1 MTRFEDEIGELAL
14 ELAWSLWSEL
24 GVNGVARRHD
34 WQAIDLEPLL
44 LYTAWIGP
52 EDKRLQAR
60 SIEWS
65 IANFRIASAIR
76 MRNLARQATRS
87 TRGSFGRYAATVKEH
102 ANAPWPASGNPLARV
117 RSDAEPA
124 PDLRRPSL
132 LQLRLRALVG
142 VSARSEVLR
151 LLLADPERPQSVG
164 QLAESAAYGK
174 GSVAQ
179 SLDMLTMA
187 GFVQVHPFGNRLVYR
202 LARPVE
208 VRLALQWL
216 PAAFPD
222 WAPIF
227 RIVESLAGYA
237 RRSSSSTAARVARLR
252 TLLTAIDDDVRRLGI
267 AGQVPKAIGSA
278 SISEFERWALTY
290 VSDLSGR
297 SRLSPAGPV
306 GENAHVA

>member
-1 MTRFEDEIGELAL
+1 VTRFGDEIGGLAL
-14 ELAWSLWSEL
+14 ELACSLWSEL
-24 GVNGVARRHD
+24 GVAGTARPHD

-52 EDKRLQAR
+52 ADMRLQSR

-76 MRNLARQATRS
+76 MRNLVQRASRS
-87 TRGSFGRYAATVKEH
+87 TAATFGRYAATVKVH
-102 ANAPWPASGNPLARV
+102 ANAPWPASGAPHART
-117 RSDAEPA
+117 RSGPEPA

-132 LQLRLRALVG
+132 IQLRLRALVG
-142 VSARSEVLR
+142 VSARAEVLR

-164 QLAESAAYGK
+164 QLAEGAAYGR

-187 GFVQVHPFGNRLVYR
+187 GFVQVRPYGNRLVYR
-202 LARPVE
+202 LSRPAE

-227 RIVESLAGYA
+227 RIIESIFRYA
-237 RRSSSSTAARVARLR
+237 RTSPSSRRLR
-252 TLLTAIDDDVRRLGI
+252 AVRHEIAIDVGRLGVANLVPSATGPESI
-267 AGQVPKAIGSA
+267 AA
-278 SISEFERWALTY
+278 FERWALSF
-290 VSDLSGR
+290 VADLCAR
-297 SRLSPAGPV
+297 SPLSPAGPL

>member
-1 MTRFEDEIGELAL
+1 MTRFGDEIGGLAL

-24 GVNGVARRHD
+24 GIDGTARRHD

-52 EDKRLQAR
+52 ADKRLQSR

-65 IANFRIASAIR
+65 IGNFRITSAIR
-76 MRNLARQATRS
+76 MRNLVRRASRS
-87 TRGSFGRYAATVKEH
+87 TAASFGRYAATVKVH
-102 ANAPWPASGNPLARV
+102 ANAPWPASGIPLARA
-117 RSDAEPA
+117 RSGPEPA

-132 LQLRLRALVG
+132 IQLRLRALVG
-142 VSARSEVLR
+142 VSARAEVLR

-164 QLAESAAYGK
+164 QLAEGAAYTK

-187 GFVQVHPFGNRLVYR
+187 RFVQVHPYGNRLVYR
-202 LARPVE
+202 LSRPAE

-222 WAPIF
+222 WAPAF
-227 RIVESLAGYA
+227 RIIESISRYA
-237 RRSSSSTAARVARLR
+237 RTSPSMRRLR
-252 TLLTAIDDDVRRLGI
+252 AVQHEIAIDVGRLGVANLVPI
-267 AGQVPKAIGSA
+267 ATGPE
-278 SISEFERWALTY
+278 SIPAFERWALGF
-290 VSDLSGR
+290 VADLSAR
-297 SRLSPAGPV
+297 SPLSPASPL

>member
-1 MTRFEDEIGELAL
+1 MTRLGDEIGELAL

-24 GVNGVARRHD
+24 GVDGGARRHD

-52 EDKRLQAR
+52 ADRRLQSR

-65 IANFRIASAIR
+65 IANFRMASAIR
-76 MRNLARQATRS
+76 MRNLVRRASRS
-87 TRGSFGRYAATVKEH
+87 TGASFGRYAATVKEH
-102 ANAPWPASGNPLARV
+102 ANAPWPASGGALARA
-117 RSDAEPA
+117 RSGPGPA

-132 LQLRLRALVG
+132 IQLRLRALVG
-142 VSARSEVLR
+142 VSARAEVLR

-164 QLAESAAYGK
+164 QLAEGAAYGK

-187 GFVQVHPFGNRLVYR
+187 GFAQVHPYGNRLVYR
-202 LARPVE
+202 LSRPAE
-208 VRLALQWL
+208 IRLAMQWL

-222 WAPIF
+222 WAPMF
-227 RIVESLAGYA
+227 RIIESISRYA
-237 RRSSSSTAARVARLR
+237 RISPSSRRLR
-252 TLLTAIDDDVRRLGI
+252 AVQREIAGDVRRLGI
-267 AGQVPKAIGSA
+267 ANLVPKAAGPE
-278 SISEFERWALTY
+278 SIVEFERWAL
-290 VSDLSGR
+290 SFLADLSGR
-297 SRLSPAGPV
+297 SGLSPAGPV